1 MKNKKMRPRTSV
13 YSTSAIVACLC
24 GCLLSSSLVQAQK
37 APSIFKTDKDASTSA
52 MNMAYIN
59 SLESAYTN
67 ASSPEDK
74 KLIRNRLIYIGV
86 EQIDTVFNDYRK
98 KSRTR
103 NDTLQFL
110 FDFLEIGI
118 STTIGVI
125 NGERAKSVLGEVLT
139 GFKGSRTAANKNFH
153 LLETQILFNK
163 MVTNRAKTLGLIYQ
177 KLNTDV
183 VSYPWERARS
193 ELKSYFFAG
202 TFDDA
207 LNSLSIDTGA
217 EASDATKDVQSLK
230 IKTLAQL
237 ATATTCDQDRA
248 AVFLKARD
256 KDHPDISGPA
266 ILKLKK
272 AVTDNLD
279 LAPDK
284 TAADINAL
292 DEHGL
297 ETLYKEIFRRFL
309 DTPERVQKL
318 CDALK

>member
-1 MKNKKMRPRTSV
+1 MNNKKTNFGASVHLTSGIVV
-13 YSTSAIVACLC
+13 YLC
-24 GCLLSSSLVQAQK
+24 ISLLSSSLVQAQK
-37 APSIFKTDKDASTSA
+37 APSIFKTDKEASTSA
-52 MNMAYIN
+52 TNMAYIN

-67 ASSPEDK
+67 ARSDEEK
-74 KLIRNRLIYIGV
+74 KLIRNRLIFIGV

-98 KSRTR
+98 KSRKR
-103 NDTLQFL
+103 NDLLQFL
-110 FDFLEIGI
+110 FDFLEIGM
-118 STTIGVI
+118 STTIAVI
-125 NGERAKSVLGEVLT
+125 NGERAKSVLGEALT

-177 KLNTDV
+177 KLNDDTN
-183 VSYPWERARS
+183 SYPWERARTD
-193 ELKSYFFAG
+193 LKNYFFAG

-217 EASDATKDVQSLK
+217 EANDATKDIQSLK

-237 ATATTCDQDRA
+237 EKATTCDQDRA

-266 ILKLKK
+266 IAKLKK
-272 AVTDNLD
+272 AVTDNLE

-284 TAADINAL
+284 TAAEINAL

-297 ETLYKEIFRRFL
+297 EVLYKEIFRRFL
-309 DTPERVQKL
+309 DTPEKTQKL
-318 CDALK
+318 CDAFK

>member
-13 YSTSAIVACLC
+13 YSTRAIVACLL
-24 GCLLSSSLVQAQK
+24 GCLLSSSLVKAQK
-37 APSIFKTDKDASTSA
+37 APSIFKTNKEDSTSA
-52 MNMAYIN
+52 MNMDYIN
-59 SLESAYTN
+59 TLEKDYKAKSGDEA
-67 ASSPEDK
+67 
-74 KLIRNRLIYIGV
+74 KLARNRLIYIGV

-98 KSRTR
+98 KSRKR
-103 NDTLQFL
+103 NDLLQFL
-110 FDFLEIGI
+110 FDFLEIGM

-125 NGERAKSVLGEVLT
+125 NGERAKSVLGEALS

-163 MVTNRAKTLGLIYQ
+163 MVTNRAKTLGLIYK
-177 KLNTDV
+177 KLNDDTI
-183 VSYPWERARS
+183 SYPWERARTD
-193 ELKSYFFAG
+193 LKNYFFAG

-217 EASDATKDVQSLK
+217 EANDATKDVQGLK

-237 ATATTCDQDRA
+237 APATTCDQDRA

-266 ILKLKK
+266 IAKLKK

-284 TAADINAL
+284 TAANINAL

-297 ETLYKEIFRRFL
+297 EALYKEIFRRFL
-309 DTPERVQKL
+309 DTPEKVQKL